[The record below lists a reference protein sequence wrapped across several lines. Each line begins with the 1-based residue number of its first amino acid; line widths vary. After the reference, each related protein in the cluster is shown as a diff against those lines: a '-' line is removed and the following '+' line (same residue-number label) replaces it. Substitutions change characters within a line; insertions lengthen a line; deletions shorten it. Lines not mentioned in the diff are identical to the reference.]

1 MTVGLLH
8 LRLRIPENHSLKGKR
23 QVLLSLKDRIRQR
36 FNVSVAETEDHEK
49 WQAAALTVA
58 CVGVD
63 QVVVDRTLNHV
74 AEFAGRDREA
84 QLPDV
89 QMEFISRRASG

>member
-1 MTVGLLH
+1 MTVGLLE

-36 FNVSVAETEDHEK
+36 FNVSVAETEDHDK
-49 WQAAALTVA
+49 WQAATLTVA

-63 QVVVDRTLNHV
+63 QVVVDRTLNLV
-74 AEFAGRDREA
+74 AEFAGKDREA
-84 QLPDV
+84 ELLDIR
-89 QMEFISRRASG
+89 MEFL